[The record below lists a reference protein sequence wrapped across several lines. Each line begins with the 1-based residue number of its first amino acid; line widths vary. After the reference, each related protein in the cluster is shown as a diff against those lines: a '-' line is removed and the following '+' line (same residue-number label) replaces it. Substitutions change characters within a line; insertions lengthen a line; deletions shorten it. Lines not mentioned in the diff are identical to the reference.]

1 MVAFNCHRNVCSP
14 VIGDFDGIWAV
25 AAPPFDVCLEQTT
38 TRVPPI
44 DERLLASCS
53 GGQTPYNRP
62 TAPFRLF
69 FFFFNDRP
77 TERVQR
83 IQFGCRR

>member
-53 GGQTPYNRP
+53 GGQTPYTIGRQ
-62 TAPFRLF
+62 LLSDF
-69 FFFFNDRP
+69 FFFF
-77 TERVQR
+77 
-83 IQFGCRR
+83 